1 MPEYLAPGVFIE
13 EFARGPKP
21 IEGVSTSTAA
31 FIGETE
37 RGPLRP
43 RLVTAYNEYLRLYGT
58 VFDDDKYM
66 PFGVKAF
73 FDNGGELVYIARL
86 VGTGA
91 DTASSDIKAYE
102 ITAIGP
108 GAFGNRIYARILA
121 STTEQPNAAGDALE
135 PIGFRL
141 QVAYWSRDVPGGLF
155 DPFCEDNE
163 NQLSQPQPS
172 LVEDFDDLSLDPE
185 SANYWRKIITDT
197 TSALI
202 RLRVP
207 DNLAAIRPTA
217 DDVFGA
223 PLMGGADGGALTSAQ
238 FDGMIDEAG
247 SAIDDSQNYRGLAA
261 LNLDVYRD
269 IAIVHAPG
277 IGNDDDTTRAIQ
289 LAIVNHCE
297 RNRFRFAVL
306 DSARGLN
313 TISDERLLPRNTIDT
328 QYGAFYYPW
337 YHTPNPSNGVKTL
350 IPPGA
355 AACGIYAL
363 TGSRRVE
370 KVVERSSRL
379 TPVPIT
385 LAIGLVAMTGRVVEH
400 ESCYRA
406 VLVEVLALAFVTGAV
421 V

>member
-1 MPEYLAPGVFIE
+1 M
-13 EFARGPKP
+13 
-21 IEGVSTSTAA
+21 
-31 FIGETE
+31 
-37 RGPLRP
+37 
-43 RLVTAYNEYLRLYGT
+43 
-58 VFDDDKYM
+58 
-66 PFGVKAF
+66 
-73 FDNGGELVYIARL
+73 
-86 VGTGA
+86 
-91 DTASSDIKAYE
+91 
-102 ITAIGP
+102 
-108 GAFGNRIYARILA
+108 
-121 STTEQPNAAGDALE
+121 Q
-135 PIGFRL
+135 
-141 QVAYWSRDVPGGLF
+141 GGLF

-238 FDGMIDEAG
+238 FEGMIDEAG
-247 SAIDDSQNYRGLAA
+247 NAIDDSQNYRGLAA

-313 TISDERLLPRNTIDT
+313 TISDERLIPRNTIDT

-363 TGSRRVE
+363 TDNTRGVWKAPANVPVAGAIDLEFDIDTAQQEILNPRGVNCIRRFLSRGIRMWGARTLSSDPLWKYVSIRRLFIFLE
-370 KVVERSSRL
+370 ASIFNSTQWVVFEPNDQALWDSVRQTITLFLRAQWREGALVGAKEDEAFSVSVGRDTMTETDILSGRLVVEIGIAPVRPAEFVIFRIFQKTKEASS
-379 TPVPIT
+379 
-385 LAIGLVAMTGRVVEH
+385 
-400 ESCYRA
+400 
-406 VLVEVLALAFVTGAV
+406 
-421 V
+421 